1 MDHKEFRERY
11 QYDAEKD
18 LLGAGG
24 FGRVYK
30 AHDSLL
36 DRWVALKIFSRDVPD
51 RYDLIN
57 EIRRAIDLN
66 HPNICRYHGAE
77 VLKGVNPLGEAQTI
91 QVGIMEFVEGGTID
105 KFLVKRPEFRQ
116 KLLADVLR
124 GLSYLHRHHPPI
136 IHRDLK
142 PSNVLVSFQD
152 GTPVARI
159 TDFGISKSI
168 SESGA
173 QVSVMGL
180 GTYAYMAPEQLN
192 PVRYGVNEKVQCNL
206 DLWSYGPMMIELLTG
221 VLPFGAGQAGAS
233 TGQILEAI
241 TRGISSQ
248 ELNSFEEPY
257 RSVLARCM
265 VQDAGKRAQSA
276 EELLSLLEAV
286 HYGPGEQRQETV
298 VEKARVRP
306 RTVVEDAGARPET
319 IWETPAI
326 RPMPEASVRLAI
338 PEVAED
344 EVSAAVPVSEEQQ
357 PPRKRDLRKIAMIVT
372 AVAVILLV
380 LEILYLY
387 VKLNPFSSMNPS
399 RIEADEAAAIQ
410 SMRVIHEAE
419 AKYQAAYPDKG
430 YACDLA
436 KLGGHGIFGHP
447 TADAAQLLPNDLAA
461 GASKGYIFVT
471 GCMSEGYIGGR
482 VVGYNLYANPQIVGK
497 TGNRGFCNYWFSDD
511 IWVDPKVNP
520 ARGADCSQRLK

>member
-36 DRWVALKIFSRDVPD
+36 DRRVALKIFSRDVPD

-105 KFLVKRPEFRQ
+105 KFLVKRPEFRK

-142 PSNVLVSFQD
+142 PSNVLVGFQD

-206 DLWSYGPMMIELLTG
+206 DLWSYGAMMIELLTG

-241 TRGISSQ
+241 NRGISPQ
-248 ELNSFEEPY
+248 EVSSFEEPY

-286 HYGPGEQRQETV
+286 HYGPGEKRRETV

-306 RTVVEDAGARPET
+306 GTVVEDAGARPET
-319 IWETPAI
+319 IWETPAPW
-326 RPMPEASVRLAI
+326 PMPEASVRLAA

-372 AVAVILLV
+372 AVAVILFV

-387 VKLNPFSSMNPS
+387 VKLNPFSSLNPS
-399 RIEADEAAAIQ
+399 RIEANEAAAIQ
-410 SMRVIHEAE
+410 SMRAIHEAE
-419 AKYQAAYPDKG
+419 AKYQAAYPDRG

-436 KLGGHGIFGHP
+436 KLGGNRIFGHP
-447 TADAAQLLPNDLAA
+447 AADAAQLLPNDLAA

-471 GCMSEGYIGGR
+471 ACMYEGYIGGR
-482 VVGYNLYANPQIVGK
+482 VVGYDLYAYPQIVGK
-497 TGNRGFCNYWFSDD
+497 TGNRGFCSYWLSDN
-511 IWVDPKVNP
+511 IKVDPKVNP
-520 ARGADCSQRLK
+520 AHGAQCSQPLK